1 MKKVDNCVFCKI
13 IKKEIPSV
21 TVYEDESFVG
31 IMDISPA
38 NKGHVILLAKNHV
51 ADIFDLDEQT
61 ASRAMI
67 VVSKV
72 AKALKEELDCDGI
85 NVLQNNGT
93 VAGQTVFHYHI
104 HVIPRYK
111 DDAVTIE
118 WEYQSYGEGEGKEL
132 GEAIKRRIG

>member
-1 MKKVDNCVFCKI
+1 MDNCVFCKI
-13 IKKEIPSV
+13 IKKEIPSI
-21 TVYEDESFVG
+21 TVYEDERFLG

-51 ADIFDLDEQT
+51 ADVFDLDEQT

-72 AKALKEELDCDGI
+72 AKALKEELNCEGI

-93 VAGQTVFHYHI
+93 VAGQTIFHYHI
-104 HVIPRYK
+104 HIIPRYK
-111 DDAVTIE
+111 DDGVNIA
-118 WEYQSYGEGEGKEL
+118 WEYQSYGEGEGKDL
-132 GEAIKRRIG
+132 GEAIKRCIK

>member
-1 MKKVDNCVFCKI
+1 MDNCVFCKI
-13 IKKEIPSV
+13 IKKEIPSI
-21 TVYEDESFVG
+21 TVYDDERFLG

-51 ADIFDLDEQT
+51 ADVFDLDEQT

-72 AKALKEELDCDGI
+72 AKALKEELNCEGI

-104 HVIPRYK
+104 HIIPRHK
-111 DDAVTIE
+111 DDGVNIA
-118 WEYQSYGEGEGKEL
+118 WEYQSYGEGEGKDL
-132 GEAIKRRIG
+132 GEAIKRCIK

>member
-1 MKKVDNCVFCKI
+1 MDNCVFCKI
-13 IKKEIPSV
+13 IKKEIPSI
-21 TVYEDESFVG
+21 TVYEDESFLG

-51 ADIFDLDEQT
+51 ADVFGLDEQT

-67 VVSKV
+67 VVTKV
-72 AKALKEELDCDGI
+72 AKALKEELNCDGI

-104 HVIPRYK
+104 HIIPRYK
-111 DDAVTIE
+111 EDGVSIA
-118 WEYQSYGEGEGKEL
+118 WEYQSYEEGEAKEL
-132 GEAIKRRIG
+132 GESIKRRIR

>member
-1 MKKVDNCVFCKI
+1 MDNCIFCKI
-13 IKKEIPSV
+13 IKKEIPGV
-21 TVYEDESFVG
+21 TVYEDESFLG

-51 ADIFDLDEQT
+51 ADVFELDEQT

-67 VVSKV
+67 VVTKV
-72 AKALKEELDCDGI
+72 AKALKEELNCDGI

-104 HVIPRYK
+104 HIIPRYK
-111 DDAVTIE
+111 DDAVNIA
-118 WEYQSYGEGEGKEL
+118 WEYQNYEEGEAKKLSES
-132 GEAIKRRIG
+132 IKRRIK